1 MFLGQEPGL
10 SRLDLVDRSLALDVL
25 VDYFFLEWSK
35 SRGRMIARADQC
47 SLVALGNFVSL
58 YCTAAL
64 SFTLFSPLSTFLSL
78 LSPHYCLHQCLWC
91 FFPPL
96 YFLLRSP
103 SLSMYLFPCS
113 GWLVNCKVVR
123 VVAQV
128 SKIMPFPAL
137 GLPLATSGMSRIYF
151 WLSSVLPFLIFLP
164 LDLSLWCI
172 CCLFSSV

>member
-78 LSPHYCLHQCLWC
+78 LSPHYCLRTMNAGLGNCDA
-91 FFPPL
+91 
-96 YFLLRSP
+96 YRSADAV
-103 SLSMYLFPCS
+103 SQDD
-113 GWLVNCKVVR
+113 GRVVR
-123 VVAQV
+123 
-128 SKIMPFPAL
+128 
-137 GLPLATSGMSRIYF
+137 GPLCLIGPNNELHLVMHCHCLVTTR
-151 WLSSVLPFLIFLP
+151 LSIHL
-164 LDLSLWCI
+164 
-172 CCLFSSV
+172 